1 MKFGD
6 RIKITNVGCYGGL
19 LGTFVKYED
28 RGATAVVK
36 LDELG
41 TGEIRFVVKMVEAVE
56 K

>member
-1 MKFGD
+1 MNHGD
-6 RIKITNVGCYGGL
+6 RIKIAKLGCYGGL

-28 RGATAVVK
+28 RGATAVVQ

-41 TGEIRFVVKMVEAVE
+41 TGEIRFTVKMVEAAE